1 MSRMLVSFTLLMF
14 FASMVSASEVKLLL
28 PRYNITGLEPDDFEC
43 VSARAS
49 DYYGIGL
56 STH

>member
-1 MSRMLVSFTLLMF
+1 
-14 FASMVSASEVKLLL
+14 MVSASEVKLLL